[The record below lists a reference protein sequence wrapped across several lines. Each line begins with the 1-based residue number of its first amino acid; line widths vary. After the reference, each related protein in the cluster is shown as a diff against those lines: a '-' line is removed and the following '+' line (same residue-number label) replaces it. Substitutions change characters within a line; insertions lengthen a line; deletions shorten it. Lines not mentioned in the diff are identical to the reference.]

1 MRIGVI
7 SGARREMSDLH
18 AVVQEVAQA
27 EADGFDSFWFPQI
40 STGGFDALTVISLAG
55 AQTSRISLGTGVIPT
70 YPIHPLPLAKHAL
83 TAQVATGGRLTLG
96 IGLSH
101 KPTIEDTM
109 GLSYTSPARH
119 MSEYLTVL
127 RALVNEGKVDFA
139 GQFFNVSAELQVP
152 GATPFPVVIAAL
164 APRMLGVAGEQADGT
179 ITWMTGMRTIE
190 SHVSPR
196 IRAAAQN
203 AGTSQP
209 RVCVGMPVAVTG
221 DTNGTRQRA
230 AQIYQRYGQLTNYRR
245 MLDLE
250 GVEGPSEVVVM
261 GDEAAVEKQLRAYAD
276 AGATEFIAS
285 IFPGDSDESASIA
298 CTWDLLKGLV
308 GKI

>member
-1 MRIGVI
+1 
-7 SGARREMSDLH
+7 
-18 AVVQEVAQA
+18 
-27 EADGFDSFWFPQI
+27 
-40 STGGFDALTVISLAG
+40 
-55 AQTSRISLGTGVIPT
+55 
-70 YPIHPLPLAKHAL
+70 
-83 TAQVATGGRLTLG
+83 
-96 IGLSH
+96 
-101 KPTIEDTM
+101 M

>member
-1 MRIGVI
+1 MRIGI
-7 SGARREMSDLH
+7 ITGARREMSDLH
-18 AVVQEVAQA
+18 AVINEVVQA

-40 STGGFDALTVISLAG
+40 STGGFDALTTVSLAG
-55 AQTSRISLGTGVIPT
+55 TQTSRIALGTGVIPT
-70 YPIHPLPLAKHAL
+70 YPVHPLPLAKHAL
-83 TAQVATGGRLTLG
+83 TAQVACRGRLTLG

-101 KPTIEDTM
+101 RPTIEDTM

-119 MSEYLTVL
+119 MSEYLSVL
-127 RALVNEGKVDFA
+127 RSLVNRGRVDFS
-139 GQFFNVSAELQVP
+139 GRFFNVSAELDVP

-298 CTWDLLKGLV
+298 RTWDLLKGLV